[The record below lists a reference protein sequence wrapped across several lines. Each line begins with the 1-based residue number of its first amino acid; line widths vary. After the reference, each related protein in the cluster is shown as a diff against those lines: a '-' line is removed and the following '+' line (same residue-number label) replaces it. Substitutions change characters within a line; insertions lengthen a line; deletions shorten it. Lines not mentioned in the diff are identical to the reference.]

1 VSEWLLGSTLKRLR
15 TERGLSLRT
24 FGRQLGVDH
33 RTVDDWDRARS
44 YPSSLDVPRIA
55 GTLGVRICELYG
67 VEEGHDQERA
77 PNTDWIRQL
86 VEALEERPE
95 RIEINLY
102 KEGGHKGGALAA
114 RGRTPAGEEFE
125 PPLGLRFMQAFL
137 AEGRWREMPETER
150 NQWRELA
157 EAIRREEGAAN
168 GPGSRPHGRGYP

>member
-1 VSEWLLGSTLKRLR
+1 MTSQAVGHWEKGRSLPQA
-15 TERGLSLRT
+15 TEIPQLANA
-24 FGRQLGVDH
+24 LGVPIC
-33 RTVDDWDRARS
+33 AL
-44 YPSSLDVPRIA
+44 YDVA
-55 GTLGVRICELYG
+55 EAHG
-67 VEEGHDQERA
+67 QERA
-77 PNTDWIRQL
+77 PAHWAIRL
-86 VEALEERPE
+86 AEELAQHPE